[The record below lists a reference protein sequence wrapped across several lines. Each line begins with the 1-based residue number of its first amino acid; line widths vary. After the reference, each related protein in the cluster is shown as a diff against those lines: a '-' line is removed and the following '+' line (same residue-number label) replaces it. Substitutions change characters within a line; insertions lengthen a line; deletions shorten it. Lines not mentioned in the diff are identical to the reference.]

1 MHKHYVVGLK
11 GQKPSCRSAFYFS
24 KFYKVY
30 LQEIYIFKIS
40 SLGKTTR
47 NMKLTKHQ
55 IQSMFLLFILSL
67 HQNTSNL
74 GEIWIFAASKKSFKH

>member
-47 NMKLTKHQ
+47 NIKLTKHQ
-55 IQSMFLLFILSL
+55 I
-67 HQNTSNL
+67 TSNL